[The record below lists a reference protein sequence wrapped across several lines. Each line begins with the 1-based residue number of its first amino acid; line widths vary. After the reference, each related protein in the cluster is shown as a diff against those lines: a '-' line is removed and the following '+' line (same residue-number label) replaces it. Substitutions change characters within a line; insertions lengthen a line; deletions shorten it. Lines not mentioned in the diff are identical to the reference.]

1 MKPRH
6 MPRALLPIRAVLAGS
21 GLLLLALSGP
31 TSAQH
36 ASGQLLWSDEFDSG
50 TRPNSEVWSYDIG
63 TGSNGWGNWELQQYT
78 DNIDN
83 ARIEDGNLVITVRET
98 RVGATRTGF
107 TSARLRTQ
115 DKLMFQYGYIEARI
129 KMPDLSDGLWP
140 AFWTLGNNFSTVGWP
155 ACGEIDIMEMGWR
168 DAIRDGRVN
177 RWVSSAA
184 HWQNQGRHAFFAR
197 TYSPGLTEPADLHGE
212 YQLFSMDWT
221 PERITTYLNGR
232 EIWAMDIRP
241 GSCTDCQELH
251 QPHFIILN
259 VAVGGTYPNILNQA
273 QITAPLPAEM
283 KVDYVRIYD
292 NGHTQ
297 LSGSSLENGVPDI
310 GPAHS
315 GSWYQPLQ
323 DGHGFAL
330 AFGQLPDG
338 TPMGVAYW
346 YTYDDNG
353 NPIFMMGNGV
363 PEGNRVTIEFVSP
376 VGMVYGEFDPDSVVR
391 ENGGVAVFEFED
403 RNNGTFSYTPSDFTA
418 TVWGHSP
425 IENLPIEKLFNVPA
439 PDSFPQ

>member
-1 MKPRH
+1 MLSTFLMKCP
-6 MPRALLPIRAVLAGS
+6 ALAAG
-21 GLLLLALSGP
+21 GLLVLTLALP
-31 TSAQH
+31 ASAQN

-50 TRPNSEVWSYDIG
+50 TRPDSAVWSYDIG
-63 TGSNGWGNWELQQYT
+63 TGSNGWGNWELQSYT
-78 DNIDN
+78 DSIDN
-83 ARIEDGNLVITVRET
+83 ARVEDGNLIITVRET
-98 RVGATRTGF
+98 RVGDTRTGF
-107 TSARLRTQ
+107 TSARLRTEN
-115 DKLMFQYGYIEARI
+115 KLMFQYGYIEARI

-184 HWQNQGRHAFFAR
+184 HWQNQGQHAFFAR
-197 TYSPGLTEPADLHGE
+197 TYAPGLTEPADLHGE

-232 EIWAMDIRP
+232 EIWAMDITP
-241 GSCTDCQELH
+241 GNCTDCRELH
-251 QPHFIILN
+251 QPHFILLN
-259 VAVGGTYPNILNQA
+259 VAVGGTYPNIQNRN

-297 LSGSSLENGVPDI
+297 LSGSSLEGQEAAI

-315 GSWYQPLQ
+315 GSWFQPLQ
-323 DGHGFAL
+323 DGHGFSL
-330 AFGQLPDG
+330 EFGQLPDG
-338 TPMGVAYW
+338 SPLAVAYW

-353 NPIFMMGNGV
+353 NPIFMMGNGA

-391 ENGGVAVFEFED
+391 ETGGIGVFEFED
-403 RNNGTFSYTPSDFTA
+403 QDNGTFSYTPSDFTA
-418 TVWGHSP
+418 TAWGHSG
-425 IENLPIEKLFNVPA
+425 IEDLPIQKLFGVPA
-439 PDSFPQ
+439 PESFAQ